1 MKRNKLYSC
10 RLCGT
15 SPDQISHHLAHLKS
29 QKHKDKYSLFSLF
42 LSNFPSQQ
50 LFHLFKT
57 SDTKTILSE
66 FETSLYSSSPDQ
78 KLNFDSFCPS
88 LKSTMQQYH
97 TSISN
102 KEALKDKIHEIHN
115 YMRNHGIGYG
125 MNALKTFNVL
135 YGLKKIEDSGLIDVC
150 HLQRPYCEFSYMVKL
165 ARDGKHDELT
175 ECILRHALDSLAKS
189 PLRHLLFYEI
199 EGNVRAS
206 VFSWLVKEI
215 DQVGLIE
222 KTCNVLLSGKI
233 YEYFIGRDE
242 TAISELG
249 AYFTDRH
256 IVDFIVDRIQPTLR
270 EDGTVYPMI
279 DMFGGSG
286 GFTTGYVQHLQ
297 QKYPD
302 RIDWKTEIKNVYHYD
317 MNDDVVKSARLELFC
332 LTGAIP
338 DEFRLGTR
346 SSFADEFGDRK
357 FHYILTNPPYG
368 GDKQDTTEAMVK
380 QQKIMDYIKKE
391 LTTLQDDTVRVRRQ
405 RQLKALEDQEKQ
417 YKQQQD
423 KLKVSRRTCS
433 ARINRFIVKNKI
445 SKANDKESCS
455 LILMMDL
462 LDVGGTAVGVLKE
475 GVFFNKT
482 YKDIRRVLVEEF
494 NVREIISVPSDQ
506 FENTST
512 KTSIV
517 IFDNTEE
524 KTSTIKFSDLVVER
538 YMDDRFEEIGGDVYL
553 VDNKGDIKGVSAG
566 LICEAT
572 REEILAHEMCSLNPK
587 EYLKRE
593 IRVGEGYELK
603 RLGDICDIRLGTRIT
618 KKGCEKGN
626 TPVYGGGDITFYTE
640 KPNREKGTLIVSR
653 YAMSKECVRLIQNDF
668 YLNDSGL
675 SLHSMNPYLQKYMN
689 FFLLSD
695 RFQNYIYRN
704 CTAGSIQRNIVM
716 NLFKEAPVIF
726 PQSPEKLKEWTDK
739 ISEPY
744 NEVQTKRE
752 KLKELE
758 KQVQDR
764 IREITENEECQKI
777 KLGDITDINMG
788 ATPDTK
794 QSKYWENGDIP
805 WVAVSDL
812 HNNIVY
818 ETNKYL
824 TEEGAKKMAKR
835 KIPKKSIL
843 LSFKLSIGKL
853 GITGREMYCNEA
865 IVYLNSKI
873 QSIPQMFLYYIL
885 RTLDLQQYGRGTI
898 GKHGNLN
905 KEILQNIFIAIPK
918 NKQLIKDLEPTFQE
932 IENLQHDIQVAEKRY
947 KQYIQE
953 LSEEAMPSSS

>member
-1 MKRNKLYSC
+1 
-10 RLCGT
+10 
-15 SPDQISHHLAHLKS
+15 
-29 QKHKDKYSLFSLF
+29 
-42 LSNFPSQQ
+42 
-50 LFHLFKT
+50 
-57 SDTKTILSE
+57 
-66 FETSLYSSSPDQ
+66 
-78 KLNFDSFCPS
+78 
-88 LKSTMQQYH
+88 MQQYH

-135 YGLKKIEDSGLIDVC
+135 YGLKKIEDSCLIDVC
-150 HLQRPYCEFSYMVKL
+150 HLRRPYCEFSYMVKL
-165 ARDGKHDELT
+165 ANEGKHDELT
-175 ECILRHALDSLAKS
+175 ECILKHALDSLAKS
-189 PLRHLLFYEI
+189 PLRHVLFYEI

-256 IVDFIVDRIQPTLR
+256 IVDFIVDRLQPTIN

-297 QKYPD
+297 QKYPE
-302 RIDWKTEIKNVYHYD
+302 RIDWKTQIQNVYHYD

-368 GDKQDTTEAMVK
+368 GDKQDTTETMIK

-391 LTTLQDDTVRVRRQ
+391 LTTLDDDTVRVRRQ
-405 RQLKALEDQEKQ
+405 RQLKALEKQEKQ

-433 ARINRFIVKNKI
+433 ARINRFIVGNKI
-445 SKANDKESCS
+445 DKANDKESCS

-482 YKDIRRVLVEEF
+482 YKDIRRVLVEKF

-538 YMDDRFEEIGGDVYL
+538 YIDDRFEEIGGDVYL
-553 VDNKGDIKGVSAG
+553 VENKGDIKGVSASVV
-566 LICEAT
+566 CEAT
-572 REEILAHEMCSLNPK
+572 REQILAHEMCSLNPK

-593 IRVGEGYELK
+593 IRVGKGYELK
-603 RLGDICDIRLGTRIT
+603 RLGDI
-618 KKGCEKGN
+618 
-626 TPVYGGGDITFYTE
+626 
-640 KPNREKGTLIVSR
+640 
-653 YAMSKECVRLIQNDF
+653 
-668 YLNDSGL
+668 
-675 SLHSMNPYLQKYMN
+675 
-689 FFLLSD
+689 
-695 RFQNYIYRN
+695 
-704 CTAGSIQRNIVM
+704 
-716 NLFKEAPVIF
+716 
-726 PQSPEKLKEWTDK
+726 
-739 ISEPY
+739 
-744 NEVQTKRE
+744 
-752 KLKELE
+752 
-758 KQVQDR
+758 
-764 IREITENEECQKI
+764 
-777 KLGDITDINMG
+777 TDIKMG
-788 ATPDTK
+788 STPDTK
-794 QSKYWENGDIP
+794 QSKYWENGTIP
-805 WVAVSDL
+805 WITVSEL
-812 HNNIVY
+812 NNERTY
-818 ETNKYL
+818 KTNKCL
-824 TEEGAKKMAKR
+824 TQEGAEKMASR
-835 KIPKKSIL
+835 EIPKNSIL

-853 GITGREMYCNEA
+853 GIAGQDNMFCNEA

-873 QSIPQMFLYYIL
+873 PHIPQMYLYYVL
-885 RTLDLQQYGRGTI
+885 DMLDLEQYGRGTI

-905 KEILQNIFIAIPK
+905 KEILQKVLIPVPQSPAKLKELTEKISEPYNEVQTKRERVKELEKRVQDRIRDITENEECENIKLGDITDINMGATPETNQSKYWENGNIPWVAVSDLYGNVVYETNKCLTAEGAQKMAKRKIPKNSILLSFKLSIGKLGIAGREMYCNEAIVYLNSKNQSISQMFLYYILSILDLQKYGRGTIGKHGNLNKEILHNLFIAIPK
-918 NKQLIKDLEPTFQE
+918 NRQLIQDLEPTFRE
-932 IENLQHDIQVAEKRY
+932 IENLQHDIYFAEKRY

-953 LSEEAMPSSS
+953 LSEEAMPSSY

>member
-78 KLNFDSFCPS
+78 KLNFDSFCSS
-88 LKSTMQQYH
+88 LKSTMQKYH

-102 KEALKDKIHEIHN
+102 KEALKDKINEIHN

-391 LTTLQDDTVRVRRQ
+391 LTTLDDDTVRVRRQ
-405 RQLKALEDQEKQ
+405 RQLKALEKQEKQ

-445 SKANDKESCS
+445 AKANDKESCS

-538 YMDDRFEEIGGDVYL
+538 YMDDKFEEIGGDVYL

-572 REEILAHEMCSLNPK
+572 REQILAHEMCSLNPK

-593 IRVGEGYELK
+593 NVVGEGYELK
-603 RLGDICDIRLGTRIT
+603 TVGDLCKFLPKSKRKASFGQQEG
-618 KKGCEKGN
+618 KYN
-626 TPVYGGGDITFYTE
+626 FYTSSDKVKKCDVADYKE
-640 KPNREKGTLIVSR
+640 ECLIVGNGGV
-653 YAMSKECVRLIQNDF
+653 ANLKL
-668 YLNDSGL
+668 DSSFSCSDHHFIL
-675 SLHSMNPYLQKYMN
+675 S
-689 FFLLSD
+689 SD
-695 RFQNYIYRN
+695 YNRYIYYILYGNMDWLEYGFR
-704 CTAGSIQRNIVM
+704 GSTLK
-716 NLFKEAPVIF
+716 NLSKDYLTKMRIPF
-726 PQSPEKLKEWTDK
+726 PQSPAKLKEWTDK

-744 NEVQTKRE
+744 HEVQTKRE
-752 KLKELE
+752 RVKELE
-758 KQVQDR
+758 KQIQDR
-764 IREITENEECQKI
+764 IREITQNEECDFTYLGKI
-777 KLGDITDINMG
+777 CDINPE
-788 ATPDTK
+788 TLKPKNYPFINYVDISSIKDETIQNIQHFTK
-794 QSKYWENGDIP
+794 KYP
-805 WVAVSDL
+805 AR
-812 HNNIVY
+812 
-818 ETNKYL
+818 
-824 TEEGAKKMAKR
+824 AKR
-835 KIPKKSIL
+835 LIRPNDILYSTVRPNLKGYVFVSEKFENAVASTGFVVVRSKIIHPRYMYIL
-843 LSFKLSIGKL
+843 LKESRVTDYLVSKATGSTYPSVKPDVFK
-853 GITGREMYCNEA
+853 T
-865 IVYLNSKI
+865 I
-873 QSIPQMFLYYIL
+873 QVS
-885 RTLDLQQYGRGTI
+885 
-898 GKHGNLN
+898 
-905 KEILQNIFIAIPK
+905 IPK
-918 NKQLIKDLEPTFQE
+918 NKQLIHDLEPTFQE
-932 IENLQHDIQVAEKRY
+932 IENLQHDIHLADKRY

-953 LSEEAMPSSS
+953 LSQEAMPLSS